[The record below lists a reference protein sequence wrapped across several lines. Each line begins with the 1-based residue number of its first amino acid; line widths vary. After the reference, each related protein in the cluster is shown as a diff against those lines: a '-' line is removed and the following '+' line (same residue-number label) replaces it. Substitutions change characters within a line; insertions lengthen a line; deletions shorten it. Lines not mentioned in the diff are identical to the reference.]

1 MNNELLISFLSFFRL
16 HISQLNKYQLTNYR
30 IIILLTS
37 RILVILF
44 FKTSEFS
51 RLQQCEEDKATKDSQ
66 IRSLKQELTSQEEL
80 VSKLQREKK
89 AWADGRQQKEEEL
102 QAAEDK
108 ANHLSKIKMKLEQNL
123 DELEDSVEREKK
135 VIFIGDITKE
145 KGIFSIIYQINKY

>member
-1 MNNELLISFLSFFRL
+1 M
-16 HISQLNKYQLTNYR
+16 
-30 IIILLTS
+30 
-37 RILVILF
+37 
-44 FKTSEFS
+44 
-51 RLQQCEEDKATKDSQ
+51 
-66 IRSLKQELTSQEEL
+66 
-80 VSKLQREKK
+80 QREKK

>member
-1 MNNELLISFLSFFRL
+1 MVTQKVLFWPF
-16 HISQLNKYQLTNYR
+16 
-30 IIILLTS
+30 
-37 RILVILF
+37 F